1 MGRLFLMKKRIN
13 ENGNVWYSITV
24 PVRDGLKNELFP
36 LRVLR
41 QSAEWIERFSYLFS
55 ERRKQKR
62 ALRRSFLRY
71 RSFCGSHNVRRLL
84 DMYKA

>member
-1 MGRLFLMKKRIN
+1 MVQYNR
-13 ENGNVWYSITV
+13 
-24 PVRDGLKNELFP
+24 PARDGLKNELFP

-62 ALRRSFLRY
+62 ALRRSFYALQELLRVAFQ
-71 RSFCGSHNVRRLL
+71 RGGQFQ
-84 DMYKA
+84 